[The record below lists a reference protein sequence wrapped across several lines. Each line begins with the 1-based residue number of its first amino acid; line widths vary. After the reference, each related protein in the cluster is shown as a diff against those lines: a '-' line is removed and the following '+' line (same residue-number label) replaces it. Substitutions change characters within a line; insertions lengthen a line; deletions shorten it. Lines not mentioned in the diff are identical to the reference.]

1 MKSVLF
7 YLKLLKKKTM
17 IKYMYFVHSKWFCIY
32 ITSYIWTP
40 GFAVI
45 VFKSPYGWL
54 FKSIIDLLM
63 NTRIKLID

>member
-1 MKSVLF
+1 MVL
-7 YLKLLKKKTM
+7 
-17 IKYMYFVHSKWFCIY
+17 HIY

-54 FKSIIDLLM
+54 FKSIIEDNLM
-63 NTRIKLID
+63 NTRIKLIDQYKNELFE